1 MKCNNFLILLMI
13 LVISQFLQADVE
25 LNSSMTLIQISETT
39 EIPVRKLIE
48 YLDLDIDT
56 NTHTP
61 IRDFDRSSND
71 IKKAKEK
78 YSESKKRYFL
88 GIVIVGMGTVFASL
102 ILVSL
107 IIAQLRHL
115 DKKKTPKPR
124 VLAKPEAIG
133 LETTDE
139 GDIAAA
145 LITTI
150 YLHELEVEENN
161 KLLLTWKRA
170 PLSMWRASN
179 YIPMNEVDPS
189 RRKQ

>member
-1 MKCNNFLILLMI
+1 MKCNNFLILLII
-13 LVISQFLQADVE
+13 LVISQFLQADFE
-25 LNSSMTLIQISETT
+25 LNDSMTIIQISEASK
-39 EIPVRKLIE
+39 IPVRKIIE
-48 YLDLDIDT
+48 YLDLDVDT
-56 NTHTP
+56 NTRTP
-61 IRDFDRSSND
+61 IRDFDRSSSD
-71 IKKAKEK
+71 IQKAVVK
-78 YSESKKRYFL
+78 YSENKKEYYL

-102 ILVSL
+102 LLVAL

-124 VLAKPEAIG
+124 ALAKPDDIG

-139 GDIAAA
+139 DEIATA
-145 LITTI
+145 ITTTI

-170 PLSMWRASN
+170 PLSMWRAAN

-189 RRKQ
+189 RRK

>member
-13 LVISQFLQADVE
+13 LVISQFLQADAE
-25 LNSSMTLIQISETT
+25 LNSNMTISQICKETK
-39 EIPVRKLIE
+39 IPVRKMIE

-61 IRDFDRSSND
+61 IRDFNRSNSD
-71 IKKAKEK
+71 IQKAIKM
-78 YSESKKRYFL
+78 YSEGKKGYYL

-102 ILVSL
+102 ILVAL

-115 DKKKTPKPR
+115 DRKKAHKPQA
-124 VLAKPEAIG
+124 VSKYSTSG
-133 LETTDE
+133 LGTIEEDNI
-139 GDIAAA
+139 IAA
-145 LITTI
+145 IVTTI

-170 PLSMWRASN
+170 PLSMWKASN

-189 RRKQ
+189 RRN